1 MKEQKNLKKV
11 PEGLR
16 VRHRDRSDKI
26 FYWALLALP
35 LLQIAVFYFGVNF
48 QSILMAFQRKSGENY
63 IFDPQKN
70 WNQFVDWVTTE
81 STTMNGFWTN
91 VVNSLSVWI
100 FTSLAGTVLAVIFAY
115 YIYRR
120 RFASNFFKVMLFI
133 PSVLPAIMMVS
144 IYKNFL
150 NQGVPAFLAY
160 LQETDALEFLQ
171 NGMKDMAK
179 GVFNDKPAG
188 NLRLNLITLF
198 TVWVSFGPQV
208 LVYTGAMD
216 RVDPSM
222 LEAAKLDGANS
233 MQEFF
238 KVILPNI
245 ASTVSTFL
253 IIGVASIFTNQN
265 NLFSFMSISP
275 DPNEENMGYY
285 MYRYTMQNSPD
296 GDLTYAAFLGL
307 VFTLVVIP
315 LAFGVR
321 KLLDRSED

>member
-1 MKEQKNLKKV
+1 MRKTKTNV
-11 PEGLR
+11 PADLR
-16 VRHRDRSDKI
+16 VRNRRKDDKI
-26 FYWALLALP
+26 FYWLLLALP

-48 QSILMAFQRKSGENY
+48 QSILMAFQRKQGDNY
-63 IFDPQKN
+63 VFDPGKN
-70 WNQFVDWVTTE
+70 WNQFVEWVTTE
-81 STTMNGFWTN
+81 SSSTNGFWTN
-91 VVNSLSVWI
+91 VFNSLKVWL

-120 RFASNFFKVMLFI
+120 RFGSNFFKVMLFI

-150 NQGVPAFLAY
+150 NQGLPAYLTYLYETDVPEFLASI
-160 LQETDALEFLQ
+160 
-171 NGMKDMAK
+171 MP
-179 GVFNDKPAG
+179 GVFNDKPDG

-198 TVWVSFGPQV
+198 TVWISFGPQV

-222 LEAAKLDGANS
+222 LEASRLDGANS
-233 MQEFF
+233 LQEFF

-253 IIGVASIFTNQN
+253 TIGVASIFTNQN
-265 NLFSFMSISP
+265 NLFSFMSINP
-275 DPNEENMGYY
+275 DPGEENMGYY
-285 MYRYTMQNSPD
+285 MYRYTLQNQE

-307 VFTLVVIP
+307 VFTIIVIP

-321 KLLDRSED
+321 KLFDRSEE

>member
-1 MKEQKNLKKV
+1 MEKQKNLKKA

-16 VRHRDRSDKI
+16 VKHRDRSDKI
-26 FYWALLALP
+26 FYWVLLALP

-48 QSILMAFQRKSGENY
+48 QSILMAFQRKSGDNY
-63 IFDPQKN
+63 IFDPKKN
-70 WNQFVDWVTTE
+70 WNQFIGEVTAE

-91 VVNSLSVWI
+91 VVNSLKIWI

-133 PSVLPAIMMVS
+133 PSVLPAMMMVS
-144 IYKNFL
+144 IFKSFMD
-150 NQGVPAFLAY
+150 QGMPTIWAY
-160 LQETDALEFLQ
+160 LYQTDALEFLFK
-171 NGMKDMAK
+171 GAK
-179 GVFNDKPAG
+179 EELPMVFASKPAG

-222 LEAAKLDGANS
+222 LEAARLDGANS
-233 MQEFF
+233 VQEFF

-265 NLFSFMSISP
+265 NMFSFMEFSADMSEGNI
-275 DPNEENMGYY
+275 GYY
-285 MYRYTMQNSPD
+285 LFGLMEKNKE
-296 GDLTYAAFLGL
+296 GDLTYAAFIGL

-315 LAFGVR
+315 LAFGAR
-321 KLLDRSED
+321 KLFDRSED